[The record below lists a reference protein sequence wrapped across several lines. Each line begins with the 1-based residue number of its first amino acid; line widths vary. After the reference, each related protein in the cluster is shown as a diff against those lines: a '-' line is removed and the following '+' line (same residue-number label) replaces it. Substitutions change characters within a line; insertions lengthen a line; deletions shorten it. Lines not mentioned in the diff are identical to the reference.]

1 MMHEHYILISA
12 LKKQPRHGMPADD
25 MSKRYIS
32 TMAKMKLAMTELSAL
47 ILKLQGDGD
56 VEGVKKLLSE
66 KGQIPADLQNDLNK
80 LLQLKIPVDIIFE
93 QGEELIDSSKK

>member
-1 MMHEHYILISA
+1 
-12 LKKQPRHGMPADD
+12 
-25 MSKRYIS
+25 
-32 TMAKMKLAMTELSAL
+32 MAKMKLAMTELSAL

-56 VEGVKKLLSE
+56 IEGVKKLLLE